1 MPTETDKGK
10 GHGDRPPILGGSGLG
25 MYSQGMNPMRSQPTR
40 GGGSCFPAGT
50 LIATPIGDLDIATLG
65 SGDLVTAFH
74 ERSGTSES
82 RRILRKRLHRG
93 VQLWTMHFDDGST
106 IRTTRAHSFLVDG
119 AWTKASGI
127 VPGSKIQFITGIRK
141 RCMAVEQHEAD
152 HAADV
157 YNLIVE
163 SEYTFIADGAIVHS
177 FSYFRRLRKLAW
189 ETWSRCR
196 NVGWLLFVDER
207 SAARRHS
214 STSFVS

>member
-25 MYSQGMNPMRSQPTR
+25 MYSQGMNPMRSQPTTGG

-50 LIATPIGDLDIATLG
+50 LIATPIGDQDIATLA

-74 ERSGTSES
+74 EPSGTSKS
-82 RRILRKRLHRG
+82 RRILRKRLHRR
-93 VQLWTMHFDDGST
+93 VQLCTMYFDDGST

-119 AWTKASGI
+119 AWTKASRI
-127 VPGSKIQFITGIRK
+127 IPGSKIQFITGISK
-141 RCMAVEQHEAD
+141 RCMTVEQHEAD
-152 HAADV
+152 HTAVV

-163 SEYTFIADGAIVHS
+163 SEYTFVADGAIVHS

-196 NVGWLLFVDER
+196 NACGLLLVTNDTQPV
-207 SAARRHS
+207 SAR
-214 STSFVS
+214 